1 LGSVTAPQPLCALPR
16 LNIVQLKDF
25 FDVPIPETNDNPTVI
40 TTLQHLEKIEA
51 KIAEIEMR
59 QEQFSTLIQSK
70 QIRWEILAPAFLV
83 MATAI
88 IQGVIVINLT
98 SEKVTQ
104 LQASQKESSQA
115 NSSDIKSMQSKL
127 DALTLRVLE
136 QEGVQRSN
144 VRRIDRLEAV
154 GGGR

>member
-1 LGSVTAPQPLCALPR
+1 
-16 LNIVQLKDF
+16 
-25 FDVPIPETNDNPTVI
+25 VPIPETDRSSTVL

-51 KIAEIEMR
+51 KIAEIEIR
-59 QEQFSTLIQSK
+59 QEQFSALIQSK

-104 LQASQKESSQA
+104 LQTSQKESSQA

-154 GGGR
+154 SAGR